1 MSKIE
6 FDPNISSKE
15 GGALTALWRAVLKEN
30 NFFYMIDLLVN
41 RYVRKTDTMDGRST
55 VIKRKTR
62 SSLINN
68 ITATEMT
75 FKTFLDL
82 LFNFL
87 AVKKVTITIMLT
99 HANNDESVHSIAINN
114 NDYIISEEE
123 EPIETKDKSS
133 AGEHDSGT

>member
-6 FDPNISSKE
+6 FDPNLSSKE
-15 GGALTALWRAVLKEN
+15 GGALAALWRAVLKEN

-41 RYVRKTDTMDGRST
+41 RYVRKTDAMEGRSK
-55 VIKRKTR
+55 VVKRKTR
-62 SSLINN
+62 SSLITN

-99 HANNDESVHSIAINN
+99 HHNNDESVHTISINN
-114 NDYIISEEE
+114 NDYNLEEE
-123 EPIETKDKSS
+123 VTVENKDKSS
-133 AGEHDSGT
+133 S